1 MRFDRLGIGKLIF
14 RSGNKKAQDL
24 NDGLSD
30 EEREFKRKIIKSQQ
44 KYVILLF
51 SVPLI
56 VLFTYFY
63 GIGRKRFFVRSD
75 IVVRKAGNNSTTSL
89 NIGNLLT
96 GGNALSLE
104 DSRYLR
110 TYLESPQVL
119 SDLKKRID
127 FFKLYK
133 MKSPDYF
140 AGLKKG
146 YSQEAEYSM
155 FRRQITV
162 SLNEID
168 GILRIRTLGFNP
180 ETALFLN
187 EFLIKR
193 SEDFVNSLNQSI
205 FKKQLVFAEEEV
217 KKNSEKLKL
226 ATNLLNNYQQKNQIM
241 NPLIDFN
248 AKGSFFLALED
259 ELVRK
264 KIKLSLANRRFVDQN
279 SPEIVDLKEQINE
292 IEDSIKKEKE
302 LILSPMGKDLNRKI
316 ARFME
321 LEFDK
326 KYYEDLYKTSL
337 IAAEKSRIDS
347 LQQQRFIAIITN
359 PIKPE
364 NEWKYWRHKGFLT
377 AFSIILVGFA
387 LIKFIISMADS
398 HKN

>member
-1 MRFDRLGIGKLIF
+1 MKGDRLGIWKLIS
-14 RSGNKKAQDL
+14 RWGNKKAGEL

-30 EEREFKRKIIKSQQ
+30 EERELTRKINKSQQ
-44 KYVILLF
+44 KYLILLF
-51 SVPLI
+51 SIPLI
-56 VLFTYFY
+56 VIFTYFY
-63 GIGRKRFFVRSD
+63 GIGRKRFFVKSD
-75 IVVRKAGNNSTTSL
+75 IVVRKAGNNSPSV

-110 TYLESPQVL
+110 TYLESPQVF

-127 FFKLYK
+127 FFESYK
-133 MKSPDYF
+133 MKRPDYL

-146 YSQEAEYSM
+146 YTQESEYGM

-162 SLNEID
+162 TLNEID
-168 GILRIRTLGFNP
+168 GILRIRTLGFDP
-180 ETALFLN
+180 ATSFFLN
-187 EFLIKR
+187 QFLIKT
-193 SEDFVNSLNQSI
+193 SEDFVNSLNQNI

-217 KKNSEKLKL
+217 KKNSKKLEL
-226 ATNLLNNYQQKNQIM
+226 ATQLLNKYQQKNQIM
-241 NPLIDFN
+241 NPLIDFS

-264 KIKLSLANRRFVDQN
+264 KIQLSLATKRFIDQN
-279 SPEIVDLKEQINE
+279 SPEIIDLKEQIKE
-292 IEDSIKKEKE
+292 IESSIKKEKE

-337 IAAEKSRIDS
+337 IAAEKARIDS

-364 NEWKYWRHKGFLT
+364 NEWKYWRHRGFIT
-377 AFSIILVGFA
+377 AVSVMMVSFL

-398 HKN
+398 HKS

>member
-1 MRFDRLGIGKLIF
+1 MKGDRTGLGKLIF
-14 RSGNKKAQDL
+14 RWNFNKKSEDS

-30 EEREFKRKIIKSQQ
+30 EERELKRKIKKSQQ
-44 KYVILLF
+44 KYLILLF
-51 SVPLI
+51 SIPLI
-56 VLFTYFY
+56 VLFSYFY

-75 IVVRKAGNNSTTSL
+75 IVVRKAGNNSPSL

-96 GGNALSLE
+96 GGNSLSLE

-119 SDLKKRID
+119 SDFKKRVD
-127 FFKLYK
+127 FFELYK
-133 MKSPDYF
+133 MKRPDYF
-140 AGLKKG
+140 AGMKKG
-146 YSQEAEYSM
+146 YTQESEYEM
-155 FRRQITV
+155 FRRQISVT
-162 SLNEID
+162 LNEID
-168 GILRIRTLGFNP
+168 GILRIRTLGFDP

-187 EFLIKR
+187 KYLIKT
-193 SEDFVNSLNQSI
+193 SEEFVNSLNQNI

-217 KKNSEKLKL
+217 KKNSKKLELSTKV
-226 ATNLLNNYQQKNQIM
+226 LNNYQQKNQIM
-241 NPLIDFN
+241 NPLSDFS
-248 AKGSFFLALED
+248 AKGSFFLALEN

-264 KIKLSLANRRFVDQN
+264 KINLSLATERFIDQN
-279 SPEIVDLKEQINE
+279 SPEIVDLKEQIKE
-292 IEDSIKKEKE
+292 IEDTIKKEKE
-302 LILSPMGKDLNRKI
+302 LILSPMGKDLNTKI

-326 KYYEDLYKTSL
+326 KYNEDLYKTSL
-337 IAAEKSRIDS
+337 IAAEKARIDS

-364 NEWKYWRHKGFLT
+364 NEWKYWRHKGFIT
-377 AFSIILVGFA
+377 SVAIMMVSFF

>member
-1 MRFDRLGIGKLIF
+1 MKGDRLGIGKLIF
-14 RSGNKKAQDL
+14 RWGNKKAQDL

-30 EEREFKRKIIKSQQ
+30 EERELTRKINKSQQ
-44 KYVILLF
+44 KYLILLF
-51 SVPLI
+51 SIPLI

-75 IVVRKAGNNSTTSL
+75 IVVRKAGNNSPSL

-127 FFKLYK
+127 FFESYK
-133 MKSPDYF
+133 MKRPDYL
-140 AGLKKG
+140 AGLKKR
-146 YSQEAEYSM
+146 YTQESEYDM
-155 FRRQITV
+155 FRRQIAVT
-162 SLNEID
+162 LNEID
-168 GILRIRTLGFNP
+168 GILRIRTLGFDP
-180 ETALFLN
+180 ETSFFLN
-187 EFLIKR
+187 QFLIKT
-193 SEDFVNSLNQSI
+193 SEDFVNSLNQNI

-217 KKNSEKLKL
+217 KKNSKKLEL
-226 ATNLLNNYQQKNQIM
+226 ATQLLNKYQQKNQIM
-241 NPLIDFN
+241 NPLIDFS

-264 KIKLSLANRRFVDQN
+264 KIKLSLTTKRFIDQN
-279 SPEIVDLKEQINE
+279 SPEIIDLKEQIKE
-292 IEDSIKKEKE
+292 IESSIKKEKE
-302 LILSPMGKDLNRKI
+302 LILSPVGKNLNRKI

-337 IAAEKSRIDS
+337 IAAEKARIDS
-347 LQQQRFIAIITN
+347 LQQQRFVAIITN
-359 PIKPE
+359 PINPE
-364 NEWKYWRHKGFLT
+364 NEWKYWRHRGFIT
-377 AFSIILVGFA
+377 AVSVMMVSFF

-398 HKN
+398 HKS